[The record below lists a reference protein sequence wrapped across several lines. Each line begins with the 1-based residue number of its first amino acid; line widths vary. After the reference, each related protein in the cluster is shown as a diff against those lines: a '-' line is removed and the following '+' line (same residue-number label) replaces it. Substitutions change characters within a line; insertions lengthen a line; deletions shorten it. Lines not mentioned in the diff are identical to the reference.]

1 MVTARFLCRGR
12 RLPRRTAPG
21 RVPLPHRDR
30 LALDLDLLSL
40 SRRLERRLAPFA
52 APGTPGCAMGI
63 LRGGDLVLHRQ
74 AGLASLELGVP
85 IGPETCFRIAS
96 VTKQFTCAAILLLA
110 GDGRLSPED
119 DVHLHLPELPDF
131 GVRITL
137 DHLMRNCSGLR
148 DMLELS
154 RLGGMDLAQPCTSA
168 QLLAAICRQ
177 RTLNFA
183 PGSRFLY
190 CNSGFFLL
198 GLVIERVGGEPL
210 AAFLERRIFA
220 PLGMTRTRMV
230 GGTEGVVPGLA
241 TGYLPAAGG
250 FVRAA
255 HGFALGGEGGMV
267 SCVEDLALWAR
278 NFATGRVGGAA
289 LAASLQDRRPFT
301 NGALNRY
308 ARGLE
313 AGEHRGLAT
322 MDHGGLWPGFKTCFM
337 RVPALDLAIIAIS
350 NHGGADPHL
359 LAHQVLDDVAEGAP
373 GLLPAPPLP
382 SRAALDALSGRWVE
396 DGTGATLDLSVA
408 EDGTP
413 MARSHGVPFA
423 LSPTADG
430 RLTARRGV
438 FCFTLRPDG
447 DALEVEAD
455 AGIRTT
461 WRRAPATTELPP
473 GLEGRYAC
481 PELAAEW
488 RIALAGGQAQVTVHG
503 PVVKAGPWRAE
514 PVAPGILRIHVPGVL
529 FESWYDLRVE
539 PAGGFLVSGARAR
552 DLRFDRIA

>member
-1 MVTARFLCRGR
+1 M
-12 RLPRRTAPG
+12 P
-21 RVPLPHRDR
+21 PLAEAERAGQAAASASERPP
-30 LALDLDLLSL
+30 ALDLDLLSL
-40 SRRLERRLAPFA
+40 SRRLARRLAPFT
-52 APGTPGCAMGI
+52 APDSPGCAVGI
-63 LRGGDLVLHRQ
+63 LRGGELVLHRQ

-85 IGPETCFRIAS
+85 VGPGTCFRIAS

-110 GDGRLSPED
+110 GDGRLSPDD
-119 DVHLHLPELPDF
+119 DVRAHLPQLPDF
-131 GVRITL
+131 GARITL

-154 RLGGMDLAQPCTSA
+154 RLGGMDLAQPCTRE

-198 GLVIERVGGEPL
+198 GLVVERVAGEPL

-220 PLGMTRTRMV
+220 PLGMAGTRMV
-230 GGTEGVVPGLA
+230 GGTDEVVPGLA
-241 TGYLPAAGG
+241 TGYLPVADG

-278 NFATGRVGGAA
+278 NFATVRVGGPA
-289 LAASLQDRRPFT
+289 LAGALQDRQPFD

-337 RVPALDLAIIAIS
+337 RVPALDLAIIAMT

-359 LAHQVLDDVAEGAP
+359 LAHQVLDDVAEDAP
-373 GLLPAPPLP
+373 GLLPPSDPP
-382 SRAALDALSGRWVE
+382 SRAMLDALVGRWLE

-408 EDGTP
+408 GDGTP

-423 LSPTADG
+423 LSPSRDG

-447 DALEVEAD
+447 DALEVEVD
-455 AGIRTT
+455 AGVRTR
-461 WRRAPATTELPP
+461 WRRAPASADLPA
-473 GLEGRYAC
+473 GLVGRYAC
-481 PELAAEW
+481 PELGAEW
-488 RIALAGGQAQVTVHG
+488 QVDRTGGAAQVTVRG
-503 PVVKAGPWRAE
+503 PVVNAGPWRVE
-514 PVAPGILRIHVPGVL
+514 PVAPGILRVHVPGVL
-529 FESWYDLRVE
+529 FQSWYDLRVE
-539 PAGGFLVSGARAR
+539 PHGFVVSGARAR